1 MKLFSLLLSVAVFF
15 ITLYFLV
22 IQIPLTDTS
31 NDIIYVLLLCL
42 LMVICVVG
50 VIINWEFFDRFKR
63 RR

>member
-42 LMVICVVG
+42 LMIICIVG